1 MDKQHTQ
8 ISKFLSFILRH
19 QPEAIGLSLEPE
31 GWAEID
37 TLISHAAQS
46 GTTLT
51 RALIE
56 IVVKNNDKKRFAISE
71 DGKYIRAV
79 QGHSTVSVAINYL
92 EKQPPEFLYHGTATR
107 FLDSIMA
114 QGLLPGSRHHV
125 HLSEEIITATAVGK
139 RYGKPVILT
148 IKALQMYEEG
158 YKFYQADNDV
168 WLIEKVPV
176 YFFKENE

>member
-56 IVVKNNDKKRFAISE
+56 IVVKNNDKKRFAHFLQHGNNMVI
-71 DGKYIRAV
+71 K
-79 QGHSTVSVAINYL
+79 HTAIGRVL
-92 EKQPPEFLYHGTATR
+92 VGSPFIKQ
-107 FLDSIMA
+107 
-114 QGLLPGSRHHV
+114 
-125 HLSEEIITATAVGK
+125 
-139 RYGKPVILT
+139 
-148 IKALQMYEEG
+148 
-158 YKFYQADNDV
+158 
-168 WLIEKVPV
+168 
-176 YFFKENE
+176 